1 MAILSKTKMSLRV
14 IGDDLVPDE
23 ISLLLGSKPM
33 REMIKG
39 KPFYWK
45 RDGEPQIAKSGMWR
59 LEANDQIPGDLDI
72 QVFELLDQLT
82 DNLDTWAILSEKY
95 KLDMFCGLFMDSGME
110 GISLSARSLL
120 ALGQRGIEIDFDMYG
135 PDDENV

>member
-1 MAILSKTKMSLRV
+1 MAILSKTKMCLRV

-23 ISLLLGSKPM
+23 ISLLLGSKPT

-39 KPFYWK
+39 EPFYWK
-45 RDGEPQIAKSGMWR
+45 RDGEPRIAKSGMWR

-82 DNLDTWAILSEKY
+82 DNLDTWGILSEKY

-110 GISLSARSLL
+110 GISLSARTLL

>member
-1 MAILSKTKMSLRV
+1 MAILSKTKMCLRV

-23 ISLLLGSKPM
+23 ISLLLGSKPT

-45 RDGEPQIAKSGMWR
+45 RDGEPRIAKSGMWR

-82 DNLDTWAILSEKY
+82 DNLDTWGILSEKY

>member
-1 MAILSKTKMSLRV
+1 MSLRV

-23 ISLLLGSKPM
+23 ISLLLGSKPT
-33 REMIKG
+33 REIIKG

-45 RDGEPQIAKSGMWR
+45 RDGKPRIAKSGMWR

-72 QVFELLDQLT
+72 QVFELLNQLT

-95 KLDMFCGLFMDSGME
+95 KLDMFCGLFMDSEME